1 LLKLKNEA
9 LTRQKSLN
17 QSKASHPKLKNRR
30 MVTMKIYL
38 FAFIGMLL
46 LAGASYD
53 LTYADNG
60 PHGGFSTPTTDSC
73 SGCHRT
79 HTGQEQKLLMNT
91 TSSLCESCHGSA
103 GTGADTNVWD
113 GVYLTRDA
121 VTENPAEGVAN
132 RGLRGGGFVNAR
144 MNTNLG
150 TSASSLPV
158 TSSHTF
164 NGTPG
169 IMWGNGANGSGAG
182 TSIALGCGNCHN
194 PHGNAGPSG
203 AATFRILRQV
213 PLGSGAST
221 GVNIA
226 DVTAKT
232 YTVASTTGVYWNES
246 YSTQEVPLS
255 QWCSTCHS
263 RYLAASGSESTQSG
277 DAIFK
282 FRHRSDG
289 SSGVTCMDCHVAHG
303 TSAVMGTNSGAVPWP
318 DSSTTPSGNARSS
331 LLRVD
336 SRGICVQCH
345 VNP

>member
-1 LLKLKNEA
+1 
-9 LTRQKSLN
+9 
-17 QSKASHPKLKNRR
+17 

-38 FAFIGMLL
+38 FVLIGVLL

-53 LTYADNG
+53 LTHADNG
-60 PHGGFSTPTTDSC
+60 PHGGFTTPTTDSC

-113 GVYLTRDA
+113 GVYLNRDTI
-121 VTENPAEGVAN
+121 TENPVEGVAN

-144 MNTNLG
+144 MNTTLG
-150 TSASSLPV
+150 TTTAGSLPA

-164 NGTPG
+164 NASPG

-221 GVNIA
+221 GVNIP

-246 YSTQEVPLS
+246 YSTQEIPLT
-255 QWCSTCHS
+255 QWCATCHA
-263 RYLAASGSESTQSG
+263 RYLAGSSAESTQSG
-277 DAIFK
+277 DPIFK

-289 SSGVTCMDCHVAHG
+289 SDGVTCMDCHVAHG
-303 TSAVMGTNSGAVPWP
+303 TSAVMGANSGAVPWP
-318 DSSTTPSGNARSS
+318 DSSTAPSGNARSS

-345 VNP
+345 SNP